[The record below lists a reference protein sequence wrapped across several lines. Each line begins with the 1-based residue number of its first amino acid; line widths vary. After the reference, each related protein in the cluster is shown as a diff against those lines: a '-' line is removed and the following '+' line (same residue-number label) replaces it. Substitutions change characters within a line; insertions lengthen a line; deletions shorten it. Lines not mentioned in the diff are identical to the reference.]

1 MKKEVQVRPC
11 LPPPISLDTSNRIKV
26 NTTFLIYPI
35 WSSLHLIGIKDQLS
49 LLGGTDTGIKRLDQ
63 YFWKSKKLSF
73 YKKTRNGLLGVD
85 YSSKFSP
92 WLANGSISPKTI
104 YWEIKRYEKEI
115 QKNQST
121 YWLVFEL
128 IWRDYFKYISLK
140 HGNKIFRIGGILER
154 DYLWNSQLDRFRQWT
169 EGRTL
174 NHLSMPI

>member
-1 MKKEVQVRPC
+1 MYQHKLIPASNGTDTMNNFFFILLIYLSLDPKYLRFFGAFRKRCEKEVQVRPC

-26 NTTFLIYPI
+26 NDNLPDL
-35 WSSLHLIGIKDQLS
+35 SDLVLPPLNRDQRS
-49 LLGGTDTGIKRLDQ
+49 AFPFIGGTGTGIKRLDQ

-104 YWEIKRYEKEI
+104 YWEIKRFEKEI

-121 YWLVFEL
+121 YWLV
-128 IWRDYFKYISLK
+128 
-140 HGNKIFRIGGILER
+140 
-154 DYLWNSQLDRFRQWT
+154 
-169 EGRTL
+169 
-174 NHLSMPI
+174 LS